1 MDLTP
6 ALAALGDKQRLYV
19 QARLEGDAPSV
30 AARRAGIKDPS
41 QSWRLME
48 KQPEVVAALKAGRE
62 ISIAATGITRETIVG
77 MLQEAY
83 RNATNSMEQIAAA
96 RELGK
101 LLGLYEANKLQVEH
115 KMEGIRHERELRT
128 LSVTELEKLAA
139 LDGEF
144 IDVTPRQEK
153 ALVRIAS

>member
-6 ALAALGDKQRLYV
+6 ALAALGDKQRIYV
-19 QARLEGDAPSV
+19 QARLEGDTPAV
-30 AARRAGIKDPS
+30 AARRAGVKNPS
-41 QSWRLME
+41 VAWRTME
-48 KQPEVVAALKAGRE
+48 RLPEVGEALRKGRE
-62 ISIAATGITRETIVG
+62 ITIAATGVTRETIVG

-115 KMEGIRHERELRT
+115 KMEGIRHERELRALT
-128 LSVTELEKLAA
+128 VEELEKLAA
-139 LDGEF
+139 LEGEF
-144 IDVTPRQEK
+144 IDITPSQEK
-153 ALVRIAS
+153 ALVRLAS